1 MFDFSLAHMLSSLSH
16 IDQTWVNN
24 GFKKILLE
32 TKPDMTTQ
40 GLLLFSKATNITHC
54 SKIQIFV
61 QKSKIYFLS
70 FLFKNAKFHWDE
82 KIYFFPIFPK
92 IKFLDKKCRY
102 GIVCKVYLNL

>member
-40 GLLLFSKATNITHC
+40 GLLLFSKATNMTHC

-61 QKSKIYFLS
+61 KKSKIYFLS

-82 KIYFFPIFPK
+82 KIFFS
-92 IKFLDKKCRY
+92 
-102 GIVCKVYLNL
+102 

>member
-40 GLLLFSKATNITHC
+40 GLLLFSKATNMTHC

-61 QKSKIYFLS
+61 QKF
-70 FLFKNAKFHWDE
+70 
-82 KIYFFPIFPK
+82 KIYFFIIFVQKCEIPLRWK
-92 IKFLDKKCRY
+92 KSIFFLFFLKSNFWTKNV
-102 GIVCKVYLNL
+102 GME

>member
-40 GLLLFSKATNITHC
+40 GLLLFSKATNMTHC

-61 QKSKIYFLS
+61 
-70 FLFKNAKFHWDE
+70 KNAKFHWDE